1 MWEDGLILDKGQH
14 NKREGRPARENQKN
28 EMIGKEM
35 LEIEDWRE
43 KRRSRPGRRGHPVL
57 LILQRTGHE

>member
-1 MWEDGLILDKGQH
+1 LILDKEHH
-14 NKREGRPARENQKN
+14 NKREGKPAREIKY

-35 LEIEDWRE
+35 LESEDWRE
-43 KRRSRPGRRGHPVL
+43 KRRSRPGQRGHPVL